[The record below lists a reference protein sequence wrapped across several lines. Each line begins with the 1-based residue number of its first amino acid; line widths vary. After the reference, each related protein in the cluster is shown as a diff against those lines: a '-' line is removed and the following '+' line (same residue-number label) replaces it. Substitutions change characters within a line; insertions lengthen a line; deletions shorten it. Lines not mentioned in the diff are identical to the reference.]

1 MTGMID
7 NDFGMR
13 CPICG
18 ASDEID
24 IAATVWVRL
33 CHGGTDVTEAANGD
47 HEWGDQS
54 ASVCG
59 SCGHHGAVAEFSKA
73 GGQS

>member
-1 MTGMID
+1 MTDMID
-7 NDFGMR
+7 NDFGMKS
-13 CPICG
+13 PKCG

-33 CHGGTDVTEAANGD
+33 CHDGTDVTEAANGD
-47 HEWGDQS
+47 HEWGDHS

-59 SCGHHGAVAEFSKA
+59 SCGHHGDAAEFSKA
-73 GGQS
+73 GGKS